1 MMTNADPDVL
11 SARHPLVALSD
22 IRIAFRTPNQTG
34 EIQILDGL
42 SFEVGL
48 GEFVVVAGRSGSGKT
63 SLLRIA
69 AGLLVPAKG
78 TVVWNGRALSELS
91 RSVLAQRRREL
102 MGIVF
107 QSGGLL
113 EHLTAAENV
122 ALGDLPRGVRTDG
135 RQRAESRL
143 GRVEFESRSLQSPS
157 QPSGGERQRSRV
169 AREAISDPAATPLD
183 ARTST
188 HHTAHAQSAA
198 RAGGRARDITPA
210 RRPRR
215 AAGRRTGPRCSIVPR
230 VAS

>member
-135 RQRAESRL
+135 RQRAESLL
-143 GRVEFESRSLQSPS
+143 GRVGVEIRSRHFPS
-157 QPSGGERQRSRV
+157 QLSGGERQRVELVR
-169 AREAISDPAATPLD
+169 ALFRDPPLPTVD
-183 ARTST
+183 QP
-188 HHTAHAQSAA
+188 TAHLE
-198 RAGGRARDITPA
+198 RLDPDEVNDTLT
-210 RRPRR
+210 RPL
-215 AAGRRTGPRCSIVPR
+215 
-230 VAS
+230 